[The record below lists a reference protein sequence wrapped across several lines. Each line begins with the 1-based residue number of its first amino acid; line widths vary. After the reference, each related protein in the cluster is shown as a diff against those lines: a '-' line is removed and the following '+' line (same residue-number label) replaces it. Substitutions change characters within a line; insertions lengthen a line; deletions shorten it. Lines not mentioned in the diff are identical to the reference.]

1 MSGIVGIGIAL
12 EVLAGVMLSFS
23 LVIQR
28 HALIHQDSEDS
39 GHQDNKVPLG
49 CCRLRRSHAWAA
61 GIVFFV
67 LASVVKIV
75 GYNMG
80 PITVLG
86 SVFVGVV
93 LVTNLVLG
101 RWLLREE
108 LTPTKVVGSLLVLTG
123 AVMCTAATPSGVPTS
138 FTTADMR
145 TLFERGPPFG
155 GFYLGLIL
163 GIILLCL
170 GFIVAVEC
178 TYPPPNALRR
188 NGPTTNPRLS
198 RQSSPFRTP
207 RTNPRL
213 SRQSSPFKAA
223 FRTGMKRPS
232 LRLRLLMD
240 TPALHACAHYG
251 ATPFPTGIK
260 RPSLRLRLLMVI
272 VYPGSLGLNEAF
284 VDACA
289 RGYSSMILRC
299 LREEE
304 GLASCNDW
312 PLYLMMCVGIPA
324 AIATGYWLKVVFARY
339 QTTLALPIEYS
350 MLNICAVGGGLLF
363 YHEVVYMNHWQLPL
377 VLAGCGVMTLGGF
390 MIVAVGLREEL
401 RPKRGALVGLGLTTP
416 PALTRKEEVA
426 AVLKLQ
432 KFIRCRRLRLA
443 WYQLINDLRD
453 WKDLVKQIEAARQQ
467 QSTLAA

>member
-28 HALIHQDSEDS
+28 HALIHQD
-39 GHQDNKVPLG
+39 NKVPLG

-67 LASVVKIV
+67 LASIVKIV

-101 RWLLREE
+101 RWLLQEE
-108 LTPTKVVGSLLVLTG
+108 LTPTKVVGSSLVLTG

-155 GFYLGLIL
+155 GFYLGMII

-170 GFIVAVEC
+170 GFIVAVERA
-178 TYPPPNALRR
+178 YPPPNALRR
-188 NGPTTNPRLS
+188 TEPTTNPRLS
-198 RQSSPFRTP
+198 RHSSPFRMPTM
-207 RTNPRL
+207 NPRL

-223 FRTGMKRPS
+223 FRSGMKRPS
-232 LRLRLLMD
+232 LRLRLV
-240 TPALHACAHYG
+240 
-251 ATPFPTGIK
+251 
-260 RPSLRLRLLMVI
+260 MVL

-304 GLASCNDW
+304 GLAACNDW
-312 PLYLMMCVGIPA
+312 PLYLMLCVGIPS

-401 RPKRGALVGLGLTTP
+401 RPKRGAQVGLGLTTP
-416 PALTRKEEVA
+416 PALTRKEAVAVEEVVAVEEAVA

-432 KFIRCRRLRLA
+432 QLFRRRRLRLA

-467 QSTLAA
+467 QSTLSA

>member
-155 GFYLGLIL
+155 GFYLGLVL

-178 TYPPPNALRR
+178 TYPPPDALRW

-198 RQSSPFRTP
+198 RHSSPFRTP
-207 RTNPRL
+207 TTNPRL
-213 SRQSSPFKAA
+213 SRHFSPFRTPTTNPRLSHQSSPFKAA
-223 FRTGMKRPS
+223 FR
-232 LRLRLLMD
+232 
-240 TPALHACAHYG
+240 
-251 ATPFPTGIK
+251 TGIK

-304 GLASCNDW
+304 GMAACNDW
-312 PLYLMMCVGIPA
+312 PLYLLLCVGIPA

-363 YHEVVYMNHWQLPL
+363 YHEVVYMNQWQLPL

-416 PALTRKEEVA
+416 PALTRKEAVA

-453 WKDLVKQIEAARQQ
+453 WNDLVKQIEAARQQ
-467 QSTLAA
+467 QNTLTSWPGWLWA

>member
-1 MSGIVGIGIAL
+1 MSGLVGIGIAL

-28 HALIHQDSEDS
+28 HALIHQD
-39 GHQDNKVPLG
+39 NTVPLG

-108 LTPTKVVGSLLVLTG
+108 LTPTKVVGSLFVLSG

-198 RQSSPFRTP
+198 RHFSPFRTP
-207 RTNPRL
+207 TTNPRL
-213 SRQSSPFKAA
+213 SHQSSPFKAA
-223 FRTGMKRPS
+223 FR
-232 LRLRLLMD
+232 
-240 TPALHACAHYG
+240 
-251 ATPFPTGIK
+251 TGIK

-363 YHEVVYMNHWQLPL
+363 YHEVVYMNQWQLPL

-416 PALTRKEEVA
+416 PALTRKEAVA

-432 KFIRCRRLRLA
+432 KLFRHRRLWA
-443 WYQLINDLRD
+443 
-453 WKDLVKQIEAARQQ
+453 
-467 QSTLAA
+467 

>member
-28 HALIHQDSEDS
+28 HALIHQESEDS

-108 LTPTKVVGSLLVLTG
+108 LTPTKVVGSSLVLTG

-155 GFYLGLIL
+155 GFYLGMII

-170 GFIVAVEC
+170 GFIVAVERA
-178 TYPPPNALRR
+178 YPPPNALRR
-188 NGPTTNPRLS
+188 NEPTTNPRLS
-198 RQSSPFRTP
+198 RHSSPFRMPTM
-207 RTNPRL
+207 NPRL

-223 FRTGMKRPS
+223 FRSGMKRPS
-232 LRLRLLMD
+232 LRLRLV
-240 TPALHACAHYG
+240 
-251 ATPFPTGIK
+251 
-260 RPSLRLRLLMVI
+260 MVL

-304 GLASCNDW
+304 GLAACNDW

-350 MLNICAVGGGLLF
+350 MLNICAVGGGLIF
-363 YHEVVYMNHWQLPL
+363 YNEAVYMNEWQLPL
-377 VLAGCGVMTLGGF
+377 VLAGCCVMTLGGF
-390 MIVAVGLREEL
+390 MIVAVGLRLEEL
-401 RPKRGALVGLGLTTP
+401 RILPDASRQHADDIANIAGLSGIHSRTP
-416 PALTRKEEVA
+416 SV
-426 AVLKLQ
+426 
-432 KFIRCRRLRLA
+432 
-443 WYQLINDLRD
+443 
-453 WKDLVKQIEAARQQ
+453 
-467 QSTLAA
+467 

>member
-28 HALIHQDSEDS
+28 HALIHQD
-39 GHQDNKVPLG
+39 NKVPLG

-67 LASVVKIV
+67 LASIVKIV

-101 RWLLREE
+101 RWLLQEE
-108 LTPTKVVGSLLVLTG
+108 LTPTKVVGSSLVLTG

-155 GFYLGLIL
+155 GFYLGMII

-170 GFIVAVEC
+170 GFIVAVERA
-178 TYPPPNALRR
+178 YPPPNALRR
-188 NGPTTNPRLS
+188 TEPTTNPRLS
-198 RQSSPFRTP
+198 RHSSPFRMPTM
-207 RTNPRL
+207 NPRL

-223 FRTGMKRPS
+223 FRSGMKRPS
-232 LRLRLLMD
+232 LRLRLV
-240 TPALHACAHYG
+240 
-251 ATPFPTGIK
+251 
-260 RPSLRLRLLMVI
+260 MVL

-304 GLASCNDW
+304 GLAACNDW
-312 PLYLMMCVGIPA
+312 PLYLMLCVGIPS

-363 YHEVVYMNHWQLPL
+363 YNEVVYMNHWQLPL

-401 RPKRGALVGLGLTTP
+401 RPKRGAQVGLGLTTP
-416 PALTRKEEVA
+416 PALTRKEAVAVEEVVAVEEAVA

-432 KFIRCRRLRLA
+432 QLFRRRRLRLA

-467 QSTLAA
+467 QSTLSA

>member
-12 EVLAGVMLSFS
+12 EVVAGVMLSFS

-28 HALIHQDSEDS
+28 HALIHQESEDS

-108 LTPTKVVGSLLVLTG
+108 LTPTKVVGSSLVLTG

-155 GFYLGLIL
+155 GFYLGMII

-170 GFIVAVEC
+170 GFIVAVES
-178 TYPPPNALRR
+178 TYPPPDALRR
-188 NGPTTNPRLS
+188 NEPTTNPRFS
-198 RQSSPFRTP
+198 RH
-207 RTNPRL
+207 
-213 SRQSSPFKAA
+213 SSPFKAA
-223 FRTGMKRPS
+223 FRSGIRRPS
-232 LRLRLLMD
+232 LRLRLV
-240 TPALHACAHYG
+240 
-251 ATPFPTGIK
+251 
-260 RPSLRLRLLMVI
+260 MVI
-272 VYPGSLGLNEAF
+272 VYPGSLGMNEAF

-304 GLASCNDW
+304 GMAACNDW
-312 PLYLMMCVGIPA
+312 PLYLMLCVGIPA

-363 YHEVVYMNHWQLPL
+363 YHEVVYMNHWQLQL

-401 RPKRGALVGLGLTTP
+401 RPKRGARVGSGLTTP
-416 PALTRKEEVA
+416 PALTRKEAVAVEEAVA

-432 KFIRCRRLRLA
+432 NFIRRRRLRLA
-443 WYQLINDLRD
+443 WYQLVNDLRD
-453 WKDLVKQIEAARQQ
+453 REDLVKQIEETRQQ
-467 QSTLAA
+467 QNTLTSWPGWLWA

>member
-28 HALIHQDSEDS
+28 HALIHQD
-39 GHQDNKVPLG
+39 NKVPLG

-67 LASVVKIV
+67 LASIVKIV

-101 RWLLREE
+101 RWLLQEE
-108 LTPTKVVGSLLVLTG
+108 LTPTKVVGSSLVLTG

-155 GFYLGLIL
+155 GFYLGMII

-170 GFIVAVEC
+170 GFIVAVERA
-178 TYPPPNALRR
+178 YPPPNALRR
-188 NGPTTNPRLS
+188 TEPTTNPRLS
-198 RQSSPFRTP
+198 RHSSPFRMPTM
-207 RTNPRL
+207 NPRL

-223 FRTGMKRPS
+223 FRSGMKRPS
-232 LRLRLLMD
+232 LRLRLV
-240 TPALHACAHYG
+240 
-251 ATPFPTGIK
+251 
-260 RPSLRLRLLMVI
+260 MVL

-304 GLASCNDW
+304 GLAACNDW

-363 YHEVVYMNHWQLPL
+363 YNEVVYMNHWQLPL

-401 RPKRGALVGLGLTTP
+401 RPKRGAQVGLGLTTP
-416 PALTRKEEVA
+416 PALTRKEAVAVEEVVAVEEAVA

-432 KFIRCRRLRLA
+432 QLFRRRRLRLA

-467 QSTLAA
+467 QSTLSA

>member
-28 HALIHQDSEDS
+28 HALIHQD
-39 GHQDNKVPLG
+39 NKVPLG

-67 LASVVKIV
+67 LASIVKIV

-108 LTPTKVVGSLLVLTG
+108 LTPTKVVGSSLVLTG

-155 GFYLGLIL
+155 GFYLGMII

-170 GFIVAVEC
+170 GFIVAVERA
-178 TYPPPNALRR
+178 YPPPNALRR
-188 NGPTTNPRLS
+188 TEPTTNPRLS
-198 RQSSPFRTP
+198 RHSSPFRMPTM
-207 RTNPRL
+207 NPRL

-223 FRTGMKRPS
+223 FRSGMKRPS
-232 LRLRLLMD
+232 LRLRLV
-240 TPALHACAHYG
+240 
-251 ATPFPTGIK
+251 
-260 RPSLRLRLLMVI
+260 MVL

-304 GLASCNDW
+304 GLAACNDW
-312 PLYLMMCVGIPA
+312 PLYLMLCVGIPS

-350 MLNICAVGGGLLF
+350 MLNICAVGGGLIF
-363 YHEVVYMNHWQLPL
+363 YNEAVYMNEWQLPL
-377 VLAGCGVMTLGGF
+377 VLAGCCVMTLGGF
-390 MIVAVGLREEL
+390 MIVAVGLRLEEL
-401 RPKRGALVGLGLTTP
+401 RILPDASRQHADDIANIAELSGIRSRTP
-416 PALTRKEEVA
+416 SV
-426 AVLKLQ
+426 
-432 KFIRCRRLRLA
+432 
-443 WYQLINDLRD
+443 
-453 WKDLVKQIEAARQQ
+453 
-467 QSTLAA
+467 

>member
-28 HALIHQDSEDS
+28 HALIHQEREDS

-108 LTPTKVVGSLLVLTG
+108 LTPTKVVGSSLVLTG

-155 GFYLGLIL
+155 GFYLGMII

-170 GFIVAVEC
+170 GFIVAVERA
-178 TYPPPNALRR
+178 YPPPNALRR
-188 NGPTTNPRLS
+188 IAPPAV
-198 RQSSPFRTP
+198 SPFQREFGSGI
-207 RTNPRL
+207 R
-213 SRQSSPFKAA
+213 
-223 FRTGMKRPS
+223 RPS
-232 LRLRLLMD
+232 LRLRW
-240 TPALHACAHYG
+240 
-251 ATPFPTGIK
+251 
-260 RPSLRLRLLMVI
+260 LMVL

-304 GLASCNDW
+304 GLAACNDW
-312 PLYLMMCVGIPA
+312 PLYLMLCVGIPS

-350 MLNICAVGGGLLF
+350 MLNICAVGGGLIF
-363 YHEVVYMNHWQLPL
+363 YNEAVYMNEWQLPL
-377 VLAGCGVMTLGGF
+377 VLAGCCVMTLGGF
-390 MIVAVGLREEL
+390 MIVAVGLRLEEL
-401 RPKRGALVGLGLTTP
+401 RILPDASRQHADDIANIAGLSGIHSRTP
-416 PALTRKEEVA
+416 SV
-426 AVLKLQ
+426 
-432 KFIRCRRLRLA
+432 
-443 WYQLINDLRD
+443 
-453 WKDLVKQIEAARQQ
+453 
-467 QSTLAA
+467 